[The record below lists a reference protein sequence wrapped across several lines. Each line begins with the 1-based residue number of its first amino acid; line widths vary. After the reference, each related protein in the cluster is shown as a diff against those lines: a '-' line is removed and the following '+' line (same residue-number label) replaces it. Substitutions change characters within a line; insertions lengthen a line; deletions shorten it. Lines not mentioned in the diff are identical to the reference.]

1 MAIIGFLKRAASAWI
16 EQHYPDHKQ
25 RNAALGIGCTDEQRS
40 QMVAFI
46 NAVRARCDEFEQGIE
61 NLPETHPELLDLFS
75 DITP

>member
-25 RNAALGIGCTDEQRS
+25 RNAALGIGCTEEQRS

-46 NAVRARCDEFEQGIE
+46 NSVRARCDQLEQDPSS
-61 NLPETHPELLDLFS
+61 LPETHPDLLDLFS